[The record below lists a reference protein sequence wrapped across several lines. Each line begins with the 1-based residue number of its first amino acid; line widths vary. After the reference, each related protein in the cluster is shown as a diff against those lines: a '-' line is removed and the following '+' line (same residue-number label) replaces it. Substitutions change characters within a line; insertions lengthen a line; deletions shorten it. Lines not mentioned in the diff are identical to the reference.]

1 MGHDEAAQVQ
11 QQRPSRREAH
21 AMSTTAAVSAAIDA
35 HVVRKDF
42 PNLRREV
49 HGRPLVYLDSAAT
62 SHKPQVVIDAVVDMY
77 TNHTANV
84 HRGVHALAEEATDR
98 FEAARSAIA
107 RFVGAD
113 PRGVVLTKNATE
125 AFNLL
130 AHSYARKRL
139 GPGDI
144 LLYTQMEHHAN
155 LVPWQLAQA
164 DAGFELAAVPVTP
177 GGTLDMDAFAEV
189 VATGR
194 VKLLTVTA
202 MSNVVGT
209 INPVAEM
216 ADAVRRANPEAV
228 VVVDG
233 AQSVPHLP
241 TDMPDLG
248 ADFLCFSGHKMC
260 GPSGVGVLAG
270 RVDLLESMPPFLG
283 GGEMIVDVQM
293 FGATYNEVPYR
304 FEAGTPMIAEAVGLG
319 AAVDY
324 LQRLGMDAVRAHEI
338 ALVEQAI
345 PALTSIPG
353 VTVHGPSDPSQRGA
367 AISFAVDGLHP
378 HDIGTVLD
386 REGIAVRA
394 GHHCAKPLVRS
405 LGSAATTRA
414 SFYIYN
420 TTDEIEPL
428 CDAIRAAQA
437 FFEV

>member
-1 MGHDEAAQVQ
+1 
-11 QQRPSRREAH
+11 
-21 AMSTTAAVSAAIDA
+21 MSTTTAAIDVA
-35 HVVRKDF
+35 PFDAAAIRSDF
-42 PNLRREV
+42 PNLSREV
-49 HGRPLVYLDSAAT
+49 HGKPLVYLDSAAT
-62 SHKPQVVIDAVVDMY
+62 SHKPQVVIDAVADMY
-77 TNHTANV
+77 SHHTANV

-98 FEAARSAIA
+98 FEGARTRIA

-113 PRGVVLTKNATE
+113 PRGVVFTKNATE

-155 LVPWQLAQA
+155 LVPWQLARD

-177 GGTLDMDAFAEV
+177 AGTLDLDVFAEI

-194 VKLLTVTA
+194 VKLLTLTA

-216 ADAVRRANPEAV
+216 AQAVRAANPDAV

-241 TDMPDLG
+241 TDMDELD

-260 GPSGVGVLAG
+260 GPSGVGVLAA
-270 RVDLLESMPPFLG
+270 RPEVLQTMPPFLG
-283 GGEMIVDVQM
+283 GGEMIVDVQLYE
-293 FGATYNEVPYR
+293 ASYNEVPYR

-319 AAVDY
+319 TAVEY
-324 LQRLGMDAVRAHEI
+324 LQAIGMDAVRAHEI
-338 ALVEQAI
+338 TLLEHVI
-345 PALTSIPG
+345 PALNDIKG
-353 VTVHGPSDPSQRGA
+353 VTVHGPTDPQARGA
-367 AISFAVDGLHP
+367 AVSFAVDNLHP
-378 HDIGTVLD
+378 HDVGTVLD
-386 REGIAVRA
+386 REGVAVRA
-394 GHHCAKPLVRS
+394 GHHCAKPLVRL

-414 SFYIYN
+414 SFYLYN

>member
-1 MGHDEAAQVQ
+1 M
-11 QQRPSRREAH
+11 
-21 AMSTTAAVSAAIDA
+21 SAATSTQQDFDA
-35 HVVRKDF
+35 HQIREDF
-42 PNLRREV
+42 PNLSREV
-49 HGRPLVYLDSAAT
+49 HGRPLIYLDSAAT
-62 SHKPQVVIDAVVDMY
+62 SHKPQVVIDAMTEMY
-77 TNHTANV
+77 SQHTANV

-98 FEAARSAIA
+98 FEDARTSIA

-113 PRGVVLTKNATE
+113 PRGVVFTKNATE
-125 AFNLL
+125 AFNVI
-130 AHSYARKRL
+130 AHSYARRRL
-139 GPGDI
+139 GEGDI

-164 DAGFELAAVPVTP
+164 DAGFELAAVGVTP
-177 GGTLDMDAFAEV
+177 EGLLDLDSFAEI

-194 VKLLTVTA
+194 VKLLAVTA

-216 ADAVRRANPEAV
+216 AAAVREANPEAV
-228 VVVDG
+228 IVADG

-241 TDMPDLG
+241 TDMAELD

-260 GPSGVGVLAG
+260 GPTGVGVLAA
-270 RVDLLESMPPFLG
+270 RPEILDAMPPFLG
-283 GGEMIVDVQM
+283 GGEMILDVQLY
-293 FGATYNEVPYR
+293 GSTYNQIPYR

-319 AAVDY
+319 AAVRY
-324 LQRLGMDAVRAHEI
+324 LEGIGMDVVRAHEI
-338 ALVEQAI
+338 ALLEQAI
-345 PALTSIPG
+345 PALSELRG
-353 VTVHGPSDPSQRGA
+353 VTVHGPHDPKVRGA
-367 AISFAVDGLHP
+367 AISFAVDNLHP

-414 SFYIYN
+414 SFYLYN

-428 CDAIRAAQA
+428 CQAIMAAQR
-437 FFEV
+437 FFDV

>member
-1 MGHDEAAQVQ
+1 MMFDATAI
-11 QQRPSRREAH
+11 RR
-21 AMSTTAAVSAAIDA
+21 
-35 HVVRKDF
+35 DF
-42 PNLRREV
+42 PNLLREV

-62 SHKPQVVIDAVVDMY
+62 AHKPQVVIDAVTDMY
-77 TNHTANV
+77 RSHTANV

-98 FEAARSAIA
+98 FEDARTTVA

-113 PRGVVLTKNATE
+113 PRGLVFTKNATE
-125 AFNLL
+125 AFNLI
-130 AHSYARKRL
+130 AHSWARRQL
-139 GPGDI
+139 GPGDV

-155 LVPWQLAQA
+155 LVPWQMAAA

-177 GGTLDMDAFAEV
+177 AGVLDMDEFAEI
-189 VATGR
+189 VAGGR
-194 VKLLTVTA
+194 VKLLAVTA

-216 ADAVRRANPEAV
+216 AAAVRKANPDAV

-233 AQSVPHLP
+233 AQSVPHVP
-241 TDMPDLG
+241 TDMADLD

-260 GPSGVGVLAG
+260 GPTGVGVLAA
-270 RVDLLESMPPFLG
+270 RPEVLESMPPFLG
-283 GGEMIVDVQM
+283 GGEMILDVQL
-293 FGATYNEVPYR
+293 FGATYNDIPYR
-304 FEAGTPMIAEAVGLG
+304 FEAGTPMIAEVVGLG
-319 AAVDY
+319 AAAAY
-324 LQRLGMDAVRAHEI
+324 LNGIGMDAVRAHEI
-338 ALVEQAI
+338 ALLEQAL
-345 PALTSIPG
+345 PALTDIPG
-353 VTVHGPSDPSQRGA
+353 VTVHGPSDPKARGA

-414 SFYIYN
+414 SFYLYN
-420 TTDEIEPL
+420 TVDEIEPL